1 MKKIAM
7 VTLLLLVAA
16 ASLLSAQ
23 SLKKGFEWLTKQ
35 SDDPLLPGV
44 NPLKVSGS
52 IITAGSSTVYP
63 LSERLV
69 ERFADEGYKGNITVD
84 SIGSGAGLERF
95 CVAGETDIANSS
107 RAIKSSEVEA
117 ARKIGREPIEI
128 RIGTDALAV
137 VVNKK
142 NTFITNAT
150 KDELK
155 LIFSTARKWSDVNPR
170 WPAQDILRFIP
181 GTDSGTFDY
190 FVEDVF
196 GRKKEPILGAA
207 NLQLSEDDNVLVQ
220 GVEGSPYAVGFFGYA
235 YYQENKDKLNVL
247 AIGGVVPSAETVNK
261 ATYPLAR
268 PLFLYSTARIMREK
282 PQVAAFLAFYLTY
295 VNEEIRSVG
304 YFPAEAEALK
314 KAKQAWLDALKGA
327 Y

>member
-1 MKKIAM
+1 MKKIAI
-7 VTLLLLVAA
+7 VAVLLLVAA

-23 SLKKGFEWLTKQ
+23 SMKKGFEWVTKQ

-44 NPLKVSGS
+44 NPLKVSGG
-52 IITAGSSTVYP
+52 IISAGSSTVYP
-63 LSERLV
+63 LSERIV
-69 ERFADEGYKGNITVD
+69 ERFADEGYKGSITVD

-95 CVAGETDIANSS
+95 CVAGETDIANAS

-117 ARKIGREPIEI
+117 ARKISREPIEF

-142 NTFITNAT
+142 NTFVTSAT
-150 KDELK
+150 KDELR

-190 FVEDVF
+190 FVEEVF
-196 GRKKEPILGAA
+196 GKKKEPILGAA
-207 NLQLSEDDNVLVQ
+207 NLQMSEDDNVLVQ

-235 YYQENKDKLNVL
+235 YYQENKDKLTVL
-247 AIGGVVPSAETVNK
+247 AVNGVAPSAETVNQ

>member
-1 MKKIAM
+1 MKKIAI
-7 VTLLLLVAA
+7 VAVLLLVAA

-23 SLKKGFEWLTKQ
+23 SMKKGFEWVTKQ

-69 ERFADEGYKGNITVD
+69 ERFADEGYKGSITVD

-117 ARKIGREPIEI
+117 ARKIGREPIEL

-142 NTFITNAT
+142 NTFATNAT

-196 GRKKEPILGAA
+196 GKKKEPILGAA

-235 YYQENKDKLNVL
+235 YYQENRDKLNVL
-247 AIGGVVPSAETVNK
+247 AINGVVPSAETVNK

-304 YFPAEAEALK
+304 YFPAEAEAMK
-314 KAKQAWLDALKGA
+314 KAKQAWLDAMKGA

>member
-1 MKKIAM
+1 MKKFACLAG
-7 VTLLLLVAA
+7 VLLLAA
-16 ASLLSAQ
+16 ASLLPAQ
-23 SLKKGFEWLTKQ
+23 SAKKGFEWLTRQ

-44 NPLKVSGS
+44 NPLKVSGNIVS
-52 IITAGSSTVYP
+52 AGSSTVYP
-63 LSERLV
+63 LSERIV

-107 RAIKSSEVEA
+107 RAIKASEVEA
-117 ARKIGREPIEI
+117 ARKIGREPIEF

-142 NTFITNAT
+142 NTFVTSAT

-190 FVEDVF
+190 FVEAVF
-196 GRKKEPILGAA
+196 AKKKEPILGAV

-247 AIGGVVPSAETVNK
+247 AINGVAPSAETVNK

-295 VNEEIRSVG
+295 VNEEIRSAG
-304 YFPAEAEALK
+304 YFPSEADALE
-314 KAKQAWLDALKGA
+314 KAKQAWLEAMKGA